1 MLPRFK
7 FSQLLCLVLL
17 MCGLFIGSSNH
28 AQAEEAL
35 ASWYGPGFDGKTMA
49 NGDTY
54 NSNGLTA
61 ASPTLPMGTELMV
74 SYGGRSVPVTIT
86 DRGPYTGNRDL
97 DLSQGAA
104 KALGLL
110 RPGVDYVDV
119 ECANGGVY
127 PNCTAGSTAPQ
138 SAPAVQGVQ
147 SNTPVQSAAPVQ
159 NAAPVQ
165 EVTPLQD
172 GATFQDGTTMQDG
185 TGSGVH
191 VVQPGETLSGIA
203 AQLGTSVDQLAAQ
216 NGITDPGLIYA
227 GQALFY

>member
-7 FSQLLCLVLL
+7 FSQLLCFVLL
-17 MCGLFIGSSNH
+17 MCGLFIVSSNP

-35 ASWYGPGFDGKTMA
+35 ASWYGPSFDGKTMA

-54 NSNGLTA
+54 DTDGLTA

-86 DRGPYTGNRDL
+86 DRGPYTGNREL

-110 RPGVDYVDV
+110 RPGVAYVDV

-127 PNCTAGSTAPQ
+127 PNCTPGSTAPQ
-138 SAPAVQGVQ
+138 NAPAVQGVQ
-147 SNTPVQSAAPVQ
+147 PSTPVQDAAPVQ

-165 EVTPLQD
+165 GVTTLQD
-172 GATFQDGTTMQDG
+172 GTTFQDGTTLQDG
-185 TGSGVH
+185 IGSGVH

-216 NGITDPGLIYA
+216 NSITDPSLIYA